1 MAVKETVVHSL
12 QRTLSVVCTLLVIG
26 GLCWA
31 IYVAFVKPNVNPN
44 ATTTQN
50 AEQIDNVYYYAQEE
64 SFFFGVRIFGLKF
77 GITKNK
83 QAKKPIVRENDL
95 DSDSS

>member
-1 MAVKETVVHSL
+1 MIVKEAIKHSL
-12 QRTLSVVCTLLVIG
+12 QRTLSVVCVLLVVG

-31 IYVAFVKPNVNPN
+31 IYVAFVKPNTDPN

-83 QAKKPIVRENDL
+83 VVKQDDL
-95 DSDSS
+95 VSNINE